1 MVPAPDEQPKRTD
14 GPRRGNQKAQDSTGK
29 EILVPGLDEALEQAM
44 SEFDFGDGE
53 QPEASSEDDG
63 GQADSADND
72 SDEGGEEKPPES
84 DDEDGDEPDSE
95 SEDEEGD
102 EEEPSDED
110 EGGGEQPESVELDT
124 ESSYQLSDGTEV
136 TGQELADGYLRQSD
150 YTRKTQAVAQ
160 QRKKLEQR
168 EQQITDWLQEVR
180 ENPADAVLE
189 VASASQQPMGT
200 IAGALASDGNATGN
214 AALLLRTLADQG
226 QLSQEFIDHFGIET
240 SGPVS
245 QQADQAAKDDRIES
259 LEKREQEREQERQ
272 RQQIVDQY
280 HQQWETIK
288 GEADLD
294 FANEDESQAKIELM
308 RYARDRQI
316 PDLHDAYYAMKARG
330 EGFAGRQAEA
340 KEKRTQ
346 EARQTASKKV
356 EQKKK
361 RAKAQ
366 NRRGSGQGQPQAKA
380 GANDLTGAIEQA
392 MQEHGV

>member
-1 MVPAPDEQPKRTD
+1 M
-14 GPRRGNQKAQDSTGK
+14 
-29 EILVPGLDEALEQAM
+29 PGLDEALQQAM
-44 SEFDFGDGE
+44 AEFDEE
-53 QPEASSEDDG
+53 QPDDTDQG
-63 GQADSADND
+63 DTGQADSDEPE
-72 SDEGGEEKPPES
+72 DEGGEEQPAESDDEDGGEEPPES
-84 DDEDGDEPDSE
+84 DDEDGDEP
-95 SEDEEGD
+95 
-102 EEEPSDED
+102 SDED
-110 EGGGEQPESVELDT
+110 EGGDEQPESVELDT
-124 ESSYQLSDGTEV
+124 ESSYTLSDGTEV
-136 TGQELADGYLRQSD
+136 TGQELADGYLRQAD

-168 EQQITDWLQEVR
+168 ENDITEWLQQVR
-180 ENPADAVLE
+180 ENPSNAILE
-189 VASASQQPMGT
+189 VASASQQPVGT
-200 IAGALASDGNATGN
+200 IAGALAADGNATGN

-245 QQADQAAKDDRIES
+245 QQADQAAKDDRIEK

-288 GEADLD
+288 DTAGLD

-316 PDLHDAYYAMKARG
+316 PDLHDAYYSMKARG
-330 EGFAGRQAEA
+330 EGFAGRQVESQQ
-340 KEKRTQ
+340 KRTQ
-346 EARQTASKKV
+346 DARKTASKKV

-366 NRRGSGQGQPQAKA
+366 NRRGSGQGQPQSKGG
-380 GANDLTGAIEQA
+380 GASDLNGAIEQA
-392 MQEHGV
+392 MQEHGI